1 MITAS
6 RSLCPA
12 PMLPP
17 SFPSDVANRYQ
28 TLHLTQWVD
37 DGHDVKAGLLATPRT
52 LPCRYF
58 YDDLGSHLFEAICVL
73 PEYYL
78 TRTERQILQD
88 CAPEIAALT
97 GPCQL
102 VELGSG
108 SSRKTRLLLD
118 AYSSFDPPFEYLPV
132 DVSAGMLQSSA
143 QELLQDYPKLQVT
156 GLVATYEQ
164 ALAHLPPVP
173 AGRGRLLIFLGS
185 TIGNLAPQDCEAFL
199 TRISP
204 VLGEQ
209 DYFLL
214 GVDLQKSVEI
224 LEAAYNDS
232 QGVTAAFNLNLLR
245 HLNRRF
251 EGNFQLEQFEHWA
264 FYNTQ
269 EHQIEMHLRSCC
281 DQRVQLN
288 WLALEFK
295 VGAGETL
302 RTEVSRKFSLDR
314 FLPQLARQGLQP
326 VRTWTDPGQGFAL
339 ILCRGAAQVS

>member
-1 MITAS
+1 MITAG
-6 RSLCPA
+6 RFFCTA
-12 PMLPP
+12 DMLPT
-17 SFPSDVANRYQ
+17 SSPSDVADRYQ
-28 TLHLTQWVD
+28 TLHLSQWVD
-37 DGHDVKAGLLATPRT
+37 DGQDVRAGLLTTPRT

-88 CAPEIAALT
+88 CAHEIAALT

-118 AYSSFDPPFEYLPV
+118 AYSSFAPPFEYLPI

-143 QELLQDYPKLQVT
+143 QELLQDYPKLHIT

-164 ALAHLPPVP
+164 ALAHLPPVT
-173 AGRGRLLIFLGS
+173 AGRGRLIIFLGS
-185 TIGNLAPQDCEAFL
+185 TIGNLAPQDCEVFL
-199 TRISP
+199 SRISR

-214 GVDLQKSVEI
+214 GLDLQKPVEI
-224 LEAAYNDS
+224 LNAAYNDS

-269 EHQIEMHLRSCC
+269 AHQIEMHLRSCC
-281 DQRVQLN
+281 DQRVQLSQ
-288 WLALEFK
+288 LGLEFK
-295 VGAGETL
+295 VESGETL
-302 RTEVSRKFSLDR
+302 RTEVSRKFSLDS
-314 FLPQLARQGLQP
+314 FLPQLTLQGFQPLQ
-326 VRTWTDPGQGFAL
+326 TWTDPGQGFAL
-339 ILCRGAAQVS
+339 ILCRGTA